1 MVTMQKCILKNI
13 KICIFKRGQN
23 VGTVY
28 LNKVLYK
35 ILKLGVI
42 KWKEKC
48 KHQIIRLRIL

>member
-1 MVTMQKCILKNI
+1 MVTIQKCILKNI
-13 KICIFKRGQN
+13 KICIFKRVQN

-48 KHQIIRLRIL
+48 KHRIIRLRIL